1 MVAVKPSVVRHYS
14 WQRHWSIVVLV
25 MAAPGPWGW
34 LRWLVKVLTHV
45 LLLVCLGGGS
55 CRSCGCVVVVVV
67 VHTVANL
74 LLLLLVVVGC
84 KSTSVI

>member
-1 MVAVKPSVVRHYS
+1 MKPSVVRHYS

-25 MAAPGPWGW
+25 MAAPRPWRR
-34 LRWLVKVLTHV
+34 LRWLVKVLTDV

-55 CRSCGCVVVVVV
+55 CRRRRRGCVVVVVV

-74 LLLLLVVVGC
+74 LLLLLVVGC